1 MNSTFQKTLLATA
14 LSAILSTTAMAAES
28 YEDTIDGGTNEEKQL
43 NQHQQGMTDAKTT
56 SDNNSNLT
64 YSSDEDNSENRNKS
78 KHQDNVL
85 DDQKAQDS
93 NPTAT
98 PRNNDKKMTHGSDK
112 DNAKNRNNS
121 KHQDSVLGEN
131 TEKGQGNSSYR
142 SSVGKD
148 NAENRNNSD
157 HQDNVLGENTEK
169 GQSNNSY
176 RSSVDNMSSK
186 STALYSMS
194 TDDLVGMDV
203 VDTNGD
209 KIGDIT
215 GVVLTQNR
223 ENAHAVINLGGIM
236 GLGGRDVLASFD
248 QLTMV
253 DDKLRLHANQREIE
267 SMTDYGSENHVELQ
281 GDAKVSSEL
290 RNQ

>member
-1 MNSTFQKTLLATA
+1 MNSTFQKTLIATA
-14 LSAILSTTAMAAES
+14 LSAILSTTAMAAET
-28 YEDTIDGGTNEEKQL
+28 YEETIDGGSNEEKQL
-43 NQHQQGMTDAKTT
+43 NQHQQGMTDDKKT
-56 SDNNSNLT
+56 SDNNKNLT
-64 YSSDEDNSENRNKS
+64 YGSDEDNSENRNKS

-85 DDQKAQDS
+85 GEQKAQDS
-93 NPTAT
+93 NQAADGDT
-98 PRNNDKKMTHGSDK
+98 PRSDDKNLTTYGSDK
-112 DNAKNRNNS
+112 DKS
-121 KHQDSVLGEN
+121 
-131 TEKGQGNSSYR
+131 
-142 SSVGKD
+142 
-148 NAENRNNSD
+148 ENRNNSD

-169 GQSNNSY
+169 GQGNKSY
-176 RSSVDNMSSK
+176 RSSADNMSSK

-194 TDDLVGMDV
+194 ADDLIGMEV

-209 KIGDIT
+209 EIGDIT

-253 DDKLRLHANQREIE
+253 DDKLRLHANQKEIE
-267 SMTDYGSENHVELQ
+267 SMTDYGSENHVELE
-281 GDAKVSSEL
+281 GDAKVSSGL